1 MQRIEQPQPLAPID
15 SLKIRL
21 KTLNRGLNHFDKVQ
35 TPKAMTPD
43 VHAHFLATIKQSI
56 LDLKNDN
63 YNSSI
68 DTDKRDVSIQ
78 LFKLIEQYKN
88 YRDDEINKD
97 TEMPPIPDEIDH
109 FKSSIGGRY
118 KKKTRKLFHKKRN
131 NRKKYSNRRKH

>member
-1 MQRIEQPQPLAPID
+1 MSPAAH
-15 SLKIRL
+15 K
-21 KTLNRGLNHFDKVQ
+21 
-35 TPKAMTPD
+35 
-43 VHAHFLATIKQSI
+43 HFLGVIQQSI
-56 LDLKNDN
+56 LDLKNEE

-88 YRDDEINKD
+88 YREDIINKD
-97 TEMPPIPDEIDH
+97 TEMPPIPDEIYY
-109 FKSSIGGRY
+109 FQNPSIGGRY